1 MLKMLNHKNIV
12 KIHNCFTLTNMQV
25 AFIMDYLEGGN
36 LAQYLTSK
44 SMKNM
49 LF

>member
-12 KIHNCFTLTNMQV
+12 KIHNCFTLKNMQV

-36 LAQYLTSK
+36 LGQYLKSK
-44 SMKNM
+44 K
-49 LF
+49 